1 MNKQTKG
8 VTLKN
13 LVREYVSPDKK
24 IFRAVNEISLEIKPG
39 EFVTLLGP
47 SGCGKTTTLRMI
59 AGFETPTSGE
69 VYIGDKMVNQQT
81 PDKRDTAMVFQSYAL
96 FPNYDVYN
104 NIAFG
109 LRLRKLS
116 KETITEKV
124 TNIMKLVGLEGL
136 DTRFPNQLSG
146 GQQQR
151 VALARALV
159 TEPAVMLFDEPLSNL
174 DAKLRT
180 SMRNEIRRIQKSVG
194 TTSIYVTHDQSEA
207 MALSD
212 RIIIMNNGIIEQ
224 IGTPKEIYFKPASK
238 FVADFI
244 GRSNFAESTV
254 KSVQDN
260 EITVD
265 LLGKEV
271 QVSADSNEGIKTGD
285 KVTFMSRPESML
297 IGKKGSIT
305 GVVQSSTFM
314 GLMQE
319 YFIDCNGTV
328 FIVEDYN
335 FVENGVFKEGDTV
348 GLSFKPGTV
357 HLINRN

>member
-1 MNKQTKG
+1 MSKQTKG
-8 VTLKN
+8 VTLKC

-24 IFRAVNEISLEIKPG
+24 TFRAVDNISLDIAPG

-69 VYIGDKMVNQQT
+69 VYIGDEMVNSQT

-116 KETITEKV
+116 KEEIASKV
-124 TNIMKLVGLEGL
+124 QNIMKLVGLEGL
-136 DTRFPNQLSG
+136 DERFPNQLSG

-194 TTSIYVTHDQSEA
+194 TTSIYVTHDQTEA

-212 RIIIMNNGIIEQ
+212 RIIVMNKGIIEQ
-224 IGTPKEIYFKPASK
+224 IGTPAEIYFKPASK

-244 GRSNFAESTV
+244 GRSNFAPCSV
-254 KSVQDN
+254 KSVHGDDI
-260 EITVD
+260 EVD
-265 LLGKEV
+265 LFGKTV
-271 QVSADSNEGIKTGD
+271 LVNDKYIKKAKAGD
-285 KVTFMSRPESML
+285 EFTFMSRPESML
-297 IGKKGSIT
+297 IGKEGILDGK
-305 GVVQSSTFM
+305 VQSSTFM
-314 GLMQE
+314 GSMQE
-319 YFIDCNGTV
+319 YFVESNGFT

-335 FVENGVFKEGDTV
+335 FVENGVFKEGERV
-348 GLSFKPGTV
+348 GLSFKKGTV
-357 HLINRN
+357 HLINE